1 MLPPKCFTCGKLLA
15 DIEIEWRTTHDRL
28 RNDDTM
34 TDEQVAVEMSKLLDT
49 LQIKTQC
56 CRAQLLTFVELIK
69 IIL

>member
-15 DIEIEWRTTHDRL
+15 DIEIEWRITHDKL

-34 TDEQVAVEMSKLLDT
+34 TEEQVAREMSKLLDK
-49 LQIKTQC
+49 LHINCQC
-56 CRAQLLTFVELIK
+56 CRAQVLTFVELIK